1 MIPQISFEEAAIVVT
16 TMTSGMQ
23 TIYFIAVTALNL
35 LGLYIQD
42 MQIDKEKA
50 KTAKNGDK
58 PYELEWREL
67 VPYAVVSAIFTMGI
81 LVIYEVQFWHAMI
94 LAIIMG
100 MAFRVIL
107 VEIGKAI
114 PDVVIAVLERIKAM
128 ISAILGK
135 G

>member
-58 PYELEWREL
+58 PYELEWKEL
-67 VPYAVVSAIFTMGI
+67 IPYAVVSAIFTMAI
-81 LVIYEVQFWHAMI
+81 FEIYQVQFWQAMV
-94 LAIIMG
+94 
-100 MAFRVIL
+100 F
-107 VEIGKAI
+107 
-114 PDVVIAVLERIKAM
+114 AVLIGMTFR
-128 ISAILGK
+128 AILPKIVTLFAEKAEALITAIFGK